1 MGAVLQDEST
11 FRKIIPPKSLCL
23 RRWSPE
29 PSPQMTCGLK
39 RFRVRK
45 SARAA
50 PAAYSRPVSVSRSAS
65 VQSLGRL
72 VPPPV
77 LSPPVTSPPV
87 ASLHFTLTQVASLHV
102 GYSPASNSRQSN
114 FASSFVSGAL
124 CLEQG
129 SGRCQR
135 EGRDSGREHPQAEGL
150 REM

>member
-39 RFRVRK
+39 RFRVMK

-50 PAAYSRPVSVSRSAS
+50 PAAYSRPVSV
-65 VQSLGRL
+65 QSLGRL
-72 VPPPV
+72 VLPPV
-77 LSPPVTSPPV
+77 VSPPVTS
-87 ASLHFTLTQVASLHV
+87 LHFTLPQVASLHA

-114 FASSFVSGAL
+114 FAMIHQ
-124 CLEQG
+124 EN
-129 SGRCQR
+129 
-135 EGRDSGREHPQAEGL
+135 DSPGEPPPRSASKS
-150 REM
+150 